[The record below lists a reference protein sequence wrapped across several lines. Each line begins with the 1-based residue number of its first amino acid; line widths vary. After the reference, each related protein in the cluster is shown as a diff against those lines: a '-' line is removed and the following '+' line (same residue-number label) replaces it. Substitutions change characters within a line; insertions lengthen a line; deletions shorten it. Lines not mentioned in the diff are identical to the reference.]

1 MAIMSPSPSATGRVL
16 VGASIVLLALNLRV
30 AVSSVGVV
38 LDSLQSELGFSATAA
53 GVLTTLPMLCFAA
66 FGLATDALVRR
77 VGLHRTTVLA
87 LVALAAGISL
97 RVLADGPWLFFA
109 MSFLALSGAAIG
121 NVVLPPLAKVHFP
134 DRIALLSALFGAAL
148 MGGATLGSVFS
159 VPAAHTSG
167 GWRLALGMWA
177 VLTVVTL
184 LPWLTMIRHDVK
196 RSLAASD
203 HPLPLGTVARSP
215 LTWAMLVCFAAQ
227 SGGAYA
233 QFGWFAAMLTDGG
246 VAADTSGIM
255 LGVITGVGIP
265 MTLAL
270 PWLIRRWGETP
281 ALPVVFSAL
290 TVAGWLGVL
299 LAPDAVPLLWAVTL
313 GLGGGAFS
321 WVLAMIGYRTT
332 TAAGTTALSAMT
344 QGPGYLA
351 GAIVPF
357 GIGLLHDLTGDWNLS
372 LYVLIGT
379 SVMIGVSGFFV
390 TRSAPLESRL
400 HH

>member
-1 MAIMSPSPSATGRVL
+1 MAMMSTSPSARGRVL
-16 VGASIVLLALNLRV
+16 VGASIILLALNLRV

-38 LDSLQSELGFSATAA
+38 MDALQTDLGLSSTAA
-53 GVLTTLPMLCFAA
+53 GLLTTLPMVCFAV
-66 FGLATDALVRR
+66 FGLGTDAIVRHL
-77 VGLHRTTVLA
+77 GLHRTTVVA
-87 LVALAAGISL
+87 LVAIASGVAL

-121 NVVLPPLAKVHFP
+121 NVVLPPLVKVHFP
-134 DRIALLSALFGAAL
+134 DRIGLLSALFGAAL
-148 MGGATLGSVFS
+148 MGGATLGSTIS
-159 VPAAHTSG
+159 VPVSHSDG

-177 VLTVVTL
+177 ALAVITL
-184 LPWLTMIRHDVK
+184 LPWLRMLRHDVK

-203 HPLPLGTVARSP
+203 HPLPLSVVARSP
-215 LTWAMLVCFAAQ
+215 LTWAMLACFAAQ

-233 QFGWFAAMLTDGG
+233 QFGWFAAMLSDGG
-246 VAADTSGIM
+246 VAPDTAGFM
-255 LGVITGVGIP
+255 LGVLTAVGIP

-281 ALPVVFSAL
+281 ALPVAFGVL

-299 LAPDAVPLLWAVTL
+299 LAPDAAPVLWAVTL

-344 QGPGYLA
+344 QGPGYLV
-351 GAIVPF
+351 GATAPF
-357 GIGLLHDLTGDWNLS
+357 GTGLLHDVTGSWDAPLM
-372 LYVLIGT
+372 VLIGAAVVIAVAGT
-379 SVMIGVSGFFV
+379 FIA
-390 TRSAPLESRL
+390 RSAPLESRL
-400 HH
+400 GK